1 MKVTIKGSGNSVD
14 LTKSDYIASGG
25 FGAVYAK
32 HSTAYKIYTD
42 PAKIIPEAKIAELS
56 LIKNTNVIKPE
67 HLLLNQ
73 RNQPCGYTMK
83 LVPDSYVLC
92 QLFPK
97 PFRLRNNLTS
107 DHVIKLV
114 CKMRETISSIHSHG
128 VLIVDLNEM
137 NFLVD
142 KQFKEV
148 YFIDVDS
155 YQTTSF
161 PADALME
168 RIRDRHAVT
177 GRFSPDTDWF
187 SFAITSYQMFRGIHP
202 YKGKHTKYASL
213 DERMINNVS
222 IHNKD
227 VTYPLGAVLP
237 IDVVPQVY
245 QEWYRAVLDD
255 GKRVAPPKNLV
266 AIIHVVTKQ
275 PHIVNLSGSLFDIIP
290 LGIFS
295 RKSIHGSGG
304 VSKIYQS
311 GNHLLC
317 RTGDHIYNERGPDIK
332 IEPNA
337 VVGFT
342 PKQNI
347 PIAVSIDKQ
356 TNSIIATRLDTGH
369 AVQTLP
375 SKFQAEGLLECEGR
389 IYYKN
394 GPYLMQL
401 CYAEGIEIKLMSS
414 LVANVMERSTELFDG
429 VAVQNILG
437 SNYINIFPADKVTYQ
452 FKFPELNKS
461 VSEMK
466 NSRVVAAKY
475 DQGILMIVASK
486 AGRYNRYIYT
496 FGKDFKNYQTRIVSD
511 VSYSDLNF
519 VVLPQGI
526 CVSSN
531 EDDSIELFS
540 VTDINNTKNLRDP
553 ATAGLTLLKENAK
566 VVFEKDGKFYQLK
579 TK

>member
-1 MKVTIKGSGNSVD
+1 MKVTVKGSGNSVD

-56 LIKNTNVIKPE
+56 VLKSTNVIKPE

-97 PFRLRNNLTS
+97 PFRLRNNLNANQT
-107 DHVIKLV
+107 VGLV
-114 CKMRETISSIHSHG
+114 RRMQETIAAIHAENI
-128 VLIVDLNEM
+128 LIVDLNEM
-137 NFLVD
+137 NFLVNKSFD
-142 KQFKEV
+142 EV

-155 YQTTSF
+155 YQTISF

-168 RIRDRHAVT
+168 SIRDRHAT
-177 GRFSPDTDWF
+177 RFSNESDWF

-202 YKGKHTKYASL
+202 YKGKHTKYTSL
-213 DERMINNVS
+213 DDRMLNNIS

-237 IDVVPQVY
+237 LDVVPQVY
-245 QEWYRAVLDD
+245 QDWYRAVLDD
-255 GKRVAPPKNLV
+255 GKRIAPPKDLIAV
-266 AIIHVVTKQ
+266 IHIATSK
-275 PHIVNLSGSLFDIIP
+275 PHTINLSGNLFEMIP

-295 RKSIHGSGG
+295 RKSIPG
-304 VSKIYQS
+304 VVSRIYQS

-317 RTGDHIYNERGPDIK
+317 RTGDHVYNERGLDIL
-332 IEPNA
+332 IESDTA
-337 VVGFT
+337 LGFT
-342 PKQNI
+342 PKKNI
-347 PIAVSIDKQ
+347 PVAVSIDKITKTIIGCQ
-356 TNSIIATRLDTGH
+356 LDNGRSI
-369 AVQTLP
+369 QTLP
-375 SKFQAEGLLECEGR
+375 SDFQAEALMESDGR
-389 IYYKN
+389 IFYKN

-401 CYAEGIEIKLMSS
+401 CYAEGMVEIKLMSS

-429 VAVQNILG
+429 VAIQNILG
-437 SNYINIFPADKVTYQ
+437 TNYVNIFPADKVTYQ
-452 FKFPELNKS
+452 FKLNELDKS
-461 VSEMK
+461 K
-466 NSRVVAAKY
+466 VVAARY
-475 DQGILMIVASK
+475 DLGVLMVVVSK
-486 AGRYNRYIYT
+486 SGRYDRHIYV
-496 FGKDFKNYQTRIVSD
+496 FDKDFKKYQKRTVTD
-511 VSYSDLNF
+511 VSYNDLNF

-526 CVSSN
+526 CVSCN

-540 VTDINNTKNLRDP
+540 VSDINNTKCLKDP
-553 ATAGLTLLKENAK
+553 ATAGLTLLKEGTK
-566 VVFEKDGKFYQLK
+566 VVFEKQGKFYQLK